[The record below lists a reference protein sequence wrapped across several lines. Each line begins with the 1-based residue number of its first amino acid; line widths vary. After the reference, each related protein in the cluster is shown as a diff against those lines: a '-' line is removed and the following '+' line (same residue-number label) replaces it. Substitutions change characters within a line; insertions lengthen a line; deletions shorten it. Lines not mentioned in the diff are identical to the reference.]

1 MAEPARVRFGPI
13 SLDNAALLWGLG
25 GAALLGEY
33 LLVSLRFD
41 AQTIARR
48 GGPWEWMGSIGAVA
62 PLGVAVA
69 TALLLFRSEEKAS
82 LAGLDSM
89 PRSRR
94 LFRLVVHV
102 VLYGLFLAVTARVF
116 GDAAAP
122 SGSPAAWFALWG
134 VLGASSALALFAAL
148 VGVRAIVKRVLS
160 SWVLVAVLVGVA
172 AWIGGQMASVL
183 WQPLSYATLQTT
195 AALLRLA
202 GQDVYVD
209 PATMLL
215 ALPDFAVT
223 VAPVCSGLEGMGLI
237 TVLLIAMLVAMRKQF
252 RFPHALLIVPI
263 GVLCVWVGN
272 SVRLAGLMVVGEY
285 LSPEIAHGGFHS
297 KAGWVLFC
305 AITLAL
311 ASIARHTRL
320 FSAPKLGPEEQWENP
335 VAAFLVPMMV
345 VTATALLTGM
355 FTSRVDPLYGVR
367 VVLAAAALFFYR
379 RHYTHLRWHVGVFPL
394 AVGAV
399 VGVAWVLT
407 GTRAEAVPDV
417 AVSKGWIALRVVGS
431 VLIAAVCEELAFRGY
446 LLRRLIASDF
456 TTVSFKTW
464 TPLAIVASSLAFGAL
479 HERWLAASL
488 AGMVYAIVQ
497 LRSGEN
503 VDAMVAHAAT
513 NAVIAVSAVATGN
526 WSAWS

>member
-13 SLDNAALLWGLG
+13 SLDHAALLWGLG
-25 GAALLGEY
+25 GVALLGEY

-69 TALLLFRSEEKAS
+69 TALVLFRSEEKES
-82 LAGLDSM
+82 LAGVASL
-89 PRSRR
+89 PPGRR
-94 LFRLVVHV
+94 IFRLAIHT
-102 VLYGLFLAVTARVF
+102 VLYGLFLVVTARVF
-116 GDAAAP
+116 GSDEAP

-148 VGVRAIVKRVLS
+148 VGVRQIVKRVLS
-160 SWVLVAVLVGVA
+160 SWVLVGMLVGLA
-172 AWIGGQMASVL
+172 AWVGGRLAPVL
-183 WQPLSYATLQTT
+183 WPPLSHGTLQTT
-195 AALLRLA
+195 AALLRVV
-202 GQDVYVD
+202 GQDVYVE
-209 PATMLL
+209 PEAMLL
-215 ALPDFAVT
+215 ALPDFAIT

-237 TVLLIAMLVAMRKQF
+237 TVLLSAMLVAMRKQF
-252 RFPHALLIVPI
+252 RFPHAVLIVPI
-263 GVLCVWVGN
+263 GVLAVWLGN

-285 LSPEIAHGGFHS
+285 LNPEIAQGGFHS

-311 ASIARHTRL
+311 ASIARHTRF
-320 FSAPKLGPEEQWENP
+320 FSAPKVGAEEQWENP

-355 FTSRVDPLYGVR
+355 FTTTVDPLYGLR
-367 VVLAAAALFFYR
+367 VVLAGAALLVYR
-379 RHYTHLRWHVGVFPL
+379 RHYTHLRFHAGVVPL
-394 AVGAV
+394 AVGIA

-407 GTRAEAVPDV
+407 ETREAPVPDLE
-417 AVSKGWIALRVVGS
+417 VSKGWIAMRVVGS
-431 VLIAAVCEELAFRGY
+431 VLIAPVCEELAFRGY

-456 TTVSFKTW
+456 TSVSFKAW
-464 TPLAIVASSLAFGAL
+464 TPLAVIASSIAFGAL
-479 HERWLAASL
+479 HDRWLAASI
-488 AGMVYAIVQ
+488 AGIVYALVQ
-497 LRSGEN
+497 VRSGEN
-503 VDAMVAHAAT
+503 ADAMVAHAAT
-513 NAVIAVSAVATGN
+513 NTVIALSAVLTGD